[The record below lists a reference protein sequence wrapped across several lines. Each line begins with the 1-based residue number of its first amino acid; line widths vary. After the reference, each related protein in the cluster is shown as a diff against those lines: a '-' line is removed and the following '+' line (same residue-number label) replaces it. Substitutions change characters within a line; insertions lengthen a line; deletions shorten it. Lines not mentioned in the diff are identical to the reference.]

1 MSELDPY
8 FDDAPGEPPTAP
20 GRFVRV
26 EDLNGIELP
35 GGPLLRPVLGDGVM
49 VSFAHYEPH
58 TEAPLHAHAEEQIFV
73 MLDGELEMELDG
85 EVRTMR
91 RGDAAVI
98 PAWVPHRVTAGDR
111 PATQLDVFCPPR
123 RGLLER
129 MER

>member
-1 MSELDPY
+1 MSGIDPY
-8 FDDAPGEPPTAP
+8 FDTPTELPSEP

-26 EDLNGIELP
+26 EQLRGIELP
-35 GGPLLRPVLGDGVM
+35 GGPLLRPVLGAGMM

-73 MLDGELEMELDG
+73 MLEGELEMELDG

-91 RGDAAVI
+91 PGDAAVI
-98 PAWVPHRVTAGDR
+98 PPWVPHRVTAGDA

-123 RGLLER
+123 RGLLDR
-129 MER
+129 MR